1 MLCFFISQQIVRPFN
16 LKIFF
21 LQDVELDAVDSNNK
35 TPLRLAMGRD
45 YKEIVYYLQ
54 GKLNRF
60 VSCRLRCVLFTTFS
74 KDGVGI
80 AWLTCFI
87 TDMFTCL
94 CLFWCGHGIQLH
106 VLYNH

>member
-1 MLCFFISQQIVRPFN
+1 M
-16 LKIFF
+16 
-21 LQDVELDAVDSNNK
+21 DSNNK

-60 VSCRLRCVLFTTFS
+60 VSCRLRCVVFTTGS

-80 AWLTCFI
+80 TSFTCFV
-87 TDMFTCL
+87 TDNHMFTSVS
-94 CLFWCGHGIQLH
+94 FWCVTLLCGHGIQLH
-106 VLYNH
+106 SLY